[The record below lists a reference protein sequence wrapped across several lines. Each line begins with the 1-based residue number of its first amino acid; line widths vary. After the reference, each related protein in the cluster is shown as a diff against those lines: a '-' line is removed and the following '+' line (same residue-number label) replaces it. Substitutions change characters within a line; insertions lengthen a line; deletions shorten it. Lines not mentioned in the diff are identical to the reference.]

1 MFAASPA
8 VTAYER
14 GDAAASVAVHAEK
27 VAAMAA
33 ASASVGA
40 SAPPEGALA
49 PAAGATASG
58 AKEDHGSSATDYIKS
73 VVFGGLDGIITTFAI
88 VASVQGAQQG
98 LNVVLIT
105 GVAKLLGDGLAM
117 GLGDAI
123 SEGAEISHIRQER
136 KREAWEY
143 ANHAEGEVREMVEI
157 YKTKGFTEEE
167 ARTVIRTMTK
177 KPEYADYFVDHMV
190 LQELGL
196 VVPDADANPWC
207 DGLVTFVSFMF
218 FGIIP
223 LLPYTA
229 FYSLNYTSPGGTIG
243 ICAAVTV
250 VTLFA
255 LGALQAYIIRQN
267 ILVQGLL
274 MAFNGGVAAAAAYGI
289 GRGLQLAFGI
299 QSACE

>member
-1 MFAASPA
+1 MAAF
-8 VTAYER
+8 ER
-14 GDAAASVAVHAEK
+14 GDAAASAAVHAK
-27 VAAMAA
+27 RMASSAA
-33 ASASVGA
+33 ASPL
-40 SAPPEGALA
+40 SATVPL
-49 PAAGATASG
+49 AGAGAAVAG

-157 YKTKGFTEEE
+157 YKTKGFSEEE

-177 KPEYADYFVDHMV
+177 RPEYADYFVDHMV

-196 VVPDADANPWC
+196 VVPDADANPWW

-243 ICAAVTV
+243 ICAAVTI

-274 MAFNGGVAAAAAYGI
+274 MAINGSAAAAAAYGI
-289 GRGLQLAFGI
+289 GRGLQLAFDI
-299 QSACE
+299 ASSCPE